1 MENKGKRIIA
11 AFIGSC
17 LIYTANLAIAESNPT
32 VSADSDDIESK
43 VSSELEELNNSTQP
57 ALPIPPIPQINVDNT
72 TVNPSGAAS
81 AQPDKISKP
90 ILKSTISNSK
100 ANPVSVASSP
110 VPLSIMKNDE
120 NISGNPAAQP
130 NKAPSKA
137 SEANKGEGSNL
148 PNNFDEKFNYF
159 YSQTQRTL
167 KETKEEAEK
176 APFIDEQDPL
186 NQMENLYLSSPS
198 IKQNKP
204 GSASD
209 KPSKA
214 DASLKKKN
222 NYSPY
227 IYNRKVYDYRNTI
240 PSPQISKKHYGS
252 NNQHL
257 PKTFYQKEYSEYLF
271 IAAINDDVSSIKAF
285 LEKGA
290 DINAQDV
297 KYGYTPLMY
306 SILYNKQKS
315 YNYLITKGADL
326 SIRSNDGKTV
336 AHLAATANNIK
347 AFELLIDY
355 GVDPNIHD
363 NQGNSPY
370 YYSTQ
375 FTDEFAYIAVKQYK
389 NMNKA
394 LIDFTKNGSIA
405 AVKQTLRLGADTNY
419 KDANGNTAL
428 IIAVQKNNVKLAG
441 YLLSKDSDPLLR
453 NKIGLS
459 AIDYAVM
466 NNSKELKDILKTV
479 IITKELEGTEE
490 VNLTK
495 NEERFLNSNS
505 GRDGNNAYKHYSR
518 CNPSSNLKVEH
529 QKHEGK
535 HKCSTKKEAV
545 VVSHGPNKVMEKSL
559 IGDESLKKPKVIV
572 SPPLTKIEPINPVT
586 DLPGTKNNQ
595 TIPVIKSQVDS
606 KQNDNITLKVPK
618 VVREPVALKDSK
630 IASNAT
636 KVNNTIITTKPEQAT
651 KVVIKPQAAPKTL
664 ITTNTSS
671 QVANS
676 KPLASRAD
684 NGLREV
690 KKVSPPENQ
699 QDSKNLTT
707 NIKDMVSSPL
717 AMQDELSAANE
728 KNTPPK
734 TTSLKPTA
742 PTTTVIPAMP
752 EVLSKPTVLTMP
764 IAPII
769 PDAPEVLSKSA
780 AAATTVI
787 PVIPVAPVAPPKS
800 SVASTPVIPVVPV
813 APVAPSKPEP
823 EIPASSAVKTT
834 PADTAKKPTSLLPY

>member
-1 MENKGKRIIA
+1 MMENKGKRIIA
-11 AFIGSC
+11 AFIGAC
-17 LIYTANLAIAESNPT
+17 LIYTANLAIAEADPT
-32 VSADSDDIESK
+32 AAADSDDIESK
-43 VSSELEELNNSTQP
+43 VSSELEELNDSTQP
-57 ALPIPPIPQINVDNT
+57 APSIPPIPQINVDST
-72 TVNPSGAAS
+72 MVSPSGAAS
-81 AQPDKISKP
+81 AQPDKKFKP
-90 ILKSTISNSK
+90 ILKSTISNSE
-100 ANPVSVASSP
+100 ANPVSVTSSP
-110 VPLSIMKNDE
+110 VPLSIEKNDE
-120 NISGNPAAQP
+120 NISDNPTVEP
-130 NKAPSKA
+130 NKAPSKT

-176 APFIDEQDPL
+176 APFIGEQDPL
-186 NQMENLYLSSPS
+186 NQMENLYLYSPN
-198 IKQNKP
+198 INKNKS

-209 KPSKA
+209 KTSKS
-214 DASLKKKN
+214 DVSLKKKN

-271 IAAINDDVSSIKAF
+271 IAAINDDVSSIRAF

-290 DINAQDV
+290 DINAQDI

-326 SIRSNDGKTV
+326 NIRSNDGKTV

-419 KDANGNTAL
+419 KDADGNTAL

-441 YLLSKDSDPLLR
+441 YLLSKDSNPLLR

-459 AIDYAVM
+459 AIDYAAM

-495 NEERFLNSNS
+495 NEERFLNGNS
-505 GRDGNNAYKHYSR
+505 GSDDNNAYKHYSR
-518 CNPSSNLKVEH
+518 CNSSNNLKAEH
-529 QKHEGK
+529 QKNQGK
-535 HKCSTKKEAV
+535 PKGSTKKEVV
-545 VVSHGPNKVMEKSL
+545 VVSHGLNKGTERPL
-559 IGDESLKKPKVIV
+559 IGNEPLKKPKVIV
-572 SPPLTKIEPINPVT
+572 SPPLTKIEPINPVIV
-586 DLPGTKNNQ
+586 LPGTKNNQ
-595 TIPVIKSQVDS
+595 TVPVVKSQVDP

-618 VVREPVALKDSK
+618 VVREPIARKDSK
-630 IASNAT
+630 IASDTT
-636 KVNNTIITTKPEQAT
+636 KANNTVITAKPERAT
-651 KVVIKPQAAPKTL
+651 KVVIKPQTTPKTL
-664 ITTNTSS
+664 ITTNTSL

-676 KPLASRAD
+676 KPLASRSD
-684 NGLREV
+684 KELKEE
-690 KKVSPPENQ
+690 KKVKTLESK
-699 QDSKNLTT
+699 QDSKNLAIS
-707 NIKDMVSSPL
+707 IKDMVSRPL
-717 AMQDELSAANE
+717 ATQDELSTANE
-728 KNTPPK
+728 INAASKTPVVPAIPVAPK
-734 TTSLKPTA
+734 
-742 PTTTVIPAMP
+742 
-752 EVLSKPTVLTMP
+752 VLSKPTVLTMP
-764 IAPII
+764 VAPII
-769 PDAPEVLSKSA
+769 PAAPEVLSKPA
-780 AAATTVI
+780 AAAT
-787 PVIPVAPVAPPKS
+787 PVIPVVPVAPVVPPKS
-800 SVASTPVIPVVPV
+800 SVASTPVIPAISV
-813 APVAPSKPEP
+813 APVAPPKPEP
-823 EIPASSAVKTT
+823 KISAPSAVETT
-834 PADTAKKPTSLLPY
+834 PTATVKKPTSLLPY

>member
-11 AFIGSC
+11 AFIGAC
-17 LIYTANLAIAESNPT
+17 LIYTANLAIAEADPT
-32 VSADSDDIESK
+32 ATAESDDIESK
-43 VSSELEELNNSTQP
+43 VSSELEELNDSTRP
-57 ALPIPPIPQINVDNT
+57 APFIPPIPRINVDNT
-72 TVNPSGAAS
+72 TASPSGAVS
-81 AQPDKISKP
+81 AQPDKISNP
-90 ILKSTISNSK
+90 LLKSTVSNSE
-100 ANPVSVASSP
+100 ANPVSLTSSP
-110 VPLSIMKNDE
+110 VPLSIVKNDE
-120 NISGNPAAQP
+120 NISDNPAVQP
-130 NKAPSKA
+130 KKAPSKA
-137 SEANKGEGSNL
+137 YEANKGEGSNL

-186 NQMENLYLSSPS
+186 NQMENLYLSSPN
-198 IKQNKP
+198 INQNKS

-240 PSPQISKKHYGS
+240 LSPQISKKHYGS

-271 IAAINDDVSSIKAF
+271 IAAINDDVSSIRAF

-326 SIRSNDGKTV
+326 NIRSNDGKTV
-336 AHLAATANNIK
+336 AHLAAIANNIK

-419 KDANGNTAL
+419 KDADGNTAL

-441 YLLSKDSDPLLR
+441 YLLSKDSNPLLR

-459 AIDYAVM
+459 AIDYAAM

-495 NEERFLNSNS
+495 NEERFLSGNF
-505 GRDGNNAYKHYSR
+505 GRDINNAYKHYSR
-518 CNPSSNLKVEH
+518 CNSSNNLKAEH

-535 HKCSTKKEAV
+535 HKGSIEKEAAI
-545 VVSHGPNKVMEKSL
+545 VSHGLNKVKKRPL
-559 IGDESLKKPKVIV
+559 IGDKPLKKPKVIV
-572 SPPLTKIEPINPVT
+572 SPPLAEIEPINPVT
-586 DLPGTKNNQ
+586 VLPGTKNNQ
-595 TIPVIKSQVDS
+595 TIPVVKSQVGS
-606 KQNDNITLKVPK
+606 KQNDNITLKAPK

-630 IASNAT
+630 IASDTTKANNTVITAKPERAT
-636 KVNNTIITTKPEQAT
+636 KVI
-651 KVVIKPQAAPKTL
+651 IKPQAVPKTL

-676 KPLASRAD
+676 KPLASKSD
-684 NGLREV
+684 KELKEE
-690 KKVSPPENQ
+690 KKVKTPESK
-699 QDSKNLTT
+699 QDSKNLAI
-707 NIKDMVSSPL
+707 NIKDMVSKPL
-717 AMQDELSAANE
+717 AKQDELSTANE
-728 KNTPPK
+728 KNAASKTPVVPAIPVAPK
-734 TTSLKPTA
+734 A
-742 PTTTVIPAMP
+742 
-752 EVLSKPTVLTMP
+752 LSKPTVLTIP
-764 IAPII
+764 VAPII
-769 PDAPEVLSKSA
+769 PTAPEVLSKPA
-780 AAATTVI
+780 AADT
-787 PVIPVAPVAPPKS
+787 PVTPVAPPKS
-800 SVASTPVIPVVPV
+800 SVASTPVVPV
-813 APVAPSKPEP
+813 APIAPST
-823 EIPASSAVKTT
+823 SAPSVVKTT